1 MKIKSNF
8 LLSDIEG
15 ENVVIT
21 VGDVENSFNGY
32 LKLNKTAAFLWKELE
47 SGASKDELITSL
59 QTTYNI
65 EKQIAEEDLD
75 DFLKIMEQIDALD
88 F

>member
-32 LKLNKTAAFLWKELE
+32 LKLNASAAFLWKELE
-47 SGASKDELITSL
+47 SGASKDELIASL
-59 QTTYNI
+59 QMTYNI
-65 EKQIAEEDLD
+65 EKHIAEKDLD
-75 DFLKIMEQIDALD
+75 DFLKIMEQIDALG